1 MLLIIDASVIIAFYS
16 KDELNEPKLLH
27 ELACN
32 GYNLVI
38 PSAVFEEIENGR
50 KQTITI
56 LNDALKSSMITVN
69 REITLAETLTFGKRY
84 PKLHNGEI
92 QVLLLGQKSKT
103 NGIPYFCCIDE
114 GPARSIAEK
123 NEVSVKGT
131 RGLVRLLGKKEIISN
146 EKMESLLYRLN
157 HCNFRA

>member
-1 MLLIIDASVIIAFYS
+1 MLLIIDASVLIAFYS
-16 KDELNEPKLLH
+16 KDELNEPNLLH
-27 ELACN
+27 QLACN
-32 GYNLVI
+32 GCSLVL
-38 PSAVFEEIENGR
+38 PLAVFEEIENGR

-56 LNDALKSSMITVN
+56 LNEALKNATIMVN
-69 REITLAETLTFGKRY
+69 REITLAETVTFGKRY

-103 NGIPYFCCIDE
+103 NGMPYFCCIDE

-123 NEVSVKGT
+123 NEVLVKGT
-131 RGLVRLLGKKEIISN
+131 KGIVRLLGEKGIISN
-146 EKMESLLYRLN
+146 EKTESLLYRLN